1 MKGVTTGS
9 KLTSTQASGHHL
21 QGKNSHRR
29 DMQNEPAELWV
40 MGPTARNLGSR
51 PRNPDVVKKL
61 TMFQEGSRRP
71 HDAAGLLDDQRPQ
84 PNEERGTHPGPP

>member
-1 MKGVTTGS
+1 MGS
-9 KLTSTQASGHHL
+9 
-21 QGKNSHRR
+21 
-29 DMQNEPAELWV
+29 
-40 MGPTARNLGSR
+40 TARNLRSR

-84 PNEERGTHPGPP
+84 PNEERGTHLGPP